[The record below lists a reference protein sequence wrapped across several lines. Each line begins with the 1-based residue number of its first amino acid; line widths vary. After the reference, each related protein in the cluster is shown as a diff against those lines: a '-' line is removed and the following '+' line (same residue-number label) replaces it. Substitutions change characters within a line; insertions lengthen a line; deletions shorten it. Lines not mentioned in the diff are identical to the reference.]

1 MSLLYECIHT
11 VIAGGMLAT
20 TGSGSN
26 AESANT
32 LAATCVTKLRTFLED
47 ADQNC
52 KEVFCCSASKDMRI
66 ERAHLTSFYCLV
78 KYIGLLALTKI
89 LPTHPH
95 LVGEHKDI
103 ILKCIDDPDIS
114 IRMRTL
120 DLVVGMATK
129 KNLTEIV
136 KRLILHLL
144 PATENEVD
152 GGALMDPVYRA
163 DIIRRI
169 VFICSQN
176 SYANITNFEWYLA
189 VLSDLTNVAGVN
201 VGDLLMQQFMDVGV
215 RVKSTRSY
223 TVQLMVRCCS

>member
-1 MSLLYECIHT
+1 
-11 VIAGGMLAT
+11 
-20 TGSGSN
+20 
-26 AESANT
+26 
-32 LAATCVTKLRTFLED
+32 
-47 ADQNC
+47 
-52 KEVFCCSASKDMRI
+52 
-66 ERAHLTSFYCLV
+66 V

-95 LVGEHKDI
+95 LVAEHKDI

-120 DLVVGMATK
+120 DLIVGMANK

-136 KRLILHLL
+136 KRLISHLL
-144 PATENEVD
+144 PANETD
-152 GGALMDPVYRA
+152 LTANTASSALMDPVYRA

-189 VLSDLTNVAGVN
+189 VLLDLTNVAGVN
-201 VGDLLMQQFMDVGV
+201 VGEMLMQQFMDVGV
-215 RVKSTRSY
+215 RVKSVRSY
-223 TVQLMVRCCS
+223 TVKLMVGSMLTGLKGMWIDLLWGVI